1 MTSVNFLL
9 NTLFILVAI
18 GILLRYSKTRIG
30 MLQFPFLAVAVM
42 LGWILPQFISLSLD
56 QSVPQVPIAKTIFY
70 TTFFLLFGW
79 LGYVSTSR
87 PARLCARL
95 YSNSRL
101 LAAGY
106 VLSLFGAFFFFKV
119 TSLAQ
124 EATELTGGL
133 WTGPITIYVFFASTL
148 SIGTAIAAT
157 VYARKQTF
165 TSLIL
170 LLIGISFMLHRV
182 VISGRREDAM
192 SLFVLILFLV
202 YFRWRWVPP
211 RWSVFATLTA
221 GALFVASIGDYRGI
235 MLQAQAAGQSGFNFA
250 ALADINFVE
259 TFMQSF
265 RSNQGGELLNAA
277 MIIEGIEQSGK
288 LDLGLSLWNHLIHS
302 YVPGQLVG
310 NELKNALTFP
320 LANVALEEMG
330 HRFPTGTTSTGMAE
344 SFRSFWYF
352 GIFVFFLI
360 GIIMSRWFKSAMR
373 GNIAAQIMI
382 ILITPKSL
390 MAITHGTNAFFSEFI
405 ALAVFLGPALFFARR
420 TAIPRISGP
429 ADTTNLHVQS
439 PS

>member
-1 MTSVNFLL
+1 MTSVNLLL
-9 NTLFILVAI
+9 NILFVLVAV
-18 GILLRYSKTRIG
+18 GVLLRFSKARIG
-30 MLQFPFLAVAVM
+30 MLQFPFLAAAVM
-42 LGWILPQFISLSLD
+42 IGWVLTQFISLSLD
-56 QSVPQVPIAKTIFY
+56 ESVPQAPIAKTIFY

-79 LGYVSTSR
+79 LGYASNSR
-87 PARLCARL
+87 PARLCARP

-106 VLSLFGAFFFFKV
+106 VLSLFGAFFFLKV

-133 WTGPITIYVFFASTL
+133 WTGPITIYAFFASTL

-157 VYARKQTF
+157 VYARKQTVS
-165 TSLIL
+165 SLVL
-170 LLIGISFMLHRV
+170 LLLGISFVLHRV
-182 VISGRREDAM
+182 AINGRREDAV
-192 SLFVLILFLV
+192 SLFILILFLV

-211 RWSVFATLTA
+211 RWSVFAVIAA
-221 GALFVASIGDYRGI
+221 GTLFVASIGDYRGI
-235 MLQAQAAGQSGFNFA
+235 TLQVQAARQSGFSFA
-250 ALADINFVE
+250 AIADINFVGNF
-259 TFMQSF
+259 TQSF
-265 RSNQGGELLNAA
+265 RNNQGGELLNAA
-277 MIIEGIEQSGK
+277 MIIEGVERSGK

-310 NELKNALTFP
+310 YELKNALTFP
-320 LANVALEEMG
+320 LANVAVEEMG
-330 HRFPTGTTSTGMAE
+330 HRFRTGTTLTGMAE

-352 GIFVFFLI
+352 GILVFFLI

-382 ILITPKSL
+382 IMITPKSL
-390 MAITHGTNAFFSEFI
+390 IAITHGTNAFLSEFI

-420 TAIPRISGP
+420 TAGSRVSGR
-429 ADTTNLHVQS
+429 ANTSNLHVQS